1 VAVSVQ
7 DRDPIV
13 FALRELVDALDRREA
28 HLERLGEARIAR
40 EAVALRGEAM
50 TRIHELS
57 GAPCD
62 RDTREAERSAS
73 VMADDGG
80 PIGNNQEPMHL
91 VGARAMKG

>member
-1 VAVSVQ
+1 M
-7 DRDPIV
+7 

-40 EAVALRGEAM
+40 EAVALRREAM
-50 TRIHELS
+50 TRIQELS
-57 GAPCD
+57 AAPCD

-80 PIGNNQEPMHL
+80 PIGNNQEPINL
-91 VGARAMKG
+91 ASVACPALKA